1 MAIRGARLRC
11 TSQADQ
17 EGHQIVKPLL
27 RLFGGGR
34 RREVEPP
41 LRAELLSLERLE
53 ERAKALAASFT
64 LAREPHRKARPFFL
78 RLDDNDRVLREAYRV
93 LAEDVHR
100 REFVPPAAEWL
111 LDNFH
116 LIEAEL
122 RGVRHNL
129 PRQYYLQLP
138 KLASREMAGVARVYA
153 MALELI
159 RHTDGRLDRDRL
171 ARFLAAYQTV
181 APLTIGELWAW
192 PSMLKLALI
201 ENLRRLADETLQARD
216 ARLRADGYL
225 AQLGSIED
233 AAPLASL
240 PGVLETAYVVRLLKR
255 MREYGPLVSPV
266 RAAVEERLAAQ
277 GMTAEDSIRTE
288 HQRQAAGQVSVANA
302 VTSLRLCSALDWSQ
316 YFENVSLIEQVLQ
329 RDPAG
334 IYGRMDFASRDRYR
348 QAVEELAEPTGEAQL
363 RVALRSVE
371 SARQAAELKSA
382 DGRAAHVGYHLIG
395 KGRRDLETDVAYRP
409 PLAVRAWRIIFSHAT
424 SFYLGSIGLVVT
436 ALVALAVAYVRSRGG
451 APGLMALTAALVLL
465 PASEFAIILVQ
476 RLVAHL
482 VPPRRLPRLDFEA
495 GIPDDART
503 MVVVPTLLTSVAG
516 VAELLEH
523 VEVLA
528 LGNVDPRIH
537 FAILGDF
544 ADAPTAQ
551 LPADDEILNAA
562 RAGIH
567 DLNARLGQGRTDRF
581 HLLHRVR
588 QWNSHEGA
596 WIGWER
602 KRGKLEEFNRLL
614 RGAKDTSY
622 HVHVG
627 DPEILPSI
635 RYCITLDS
643 DTRLPLHAAR
653 KLIGII
659 AHPLNRPHFDPRLR
673 RVTEGYGI
681 LQPRVSVTMASAA
694 GSLFARV
701 YAGHTGVDPY
711 TTAVSDCYQDL
722 FKEGTYT
729 GKGLYDVD
737 VFMAAL
743 EGRVPENALLSHDL
757 FEGLHARA
765 ALVTDVEVVDDY
777 PASVLAHARRQHRW
791 ARGDWQILFW
801 LFPWV
806 PTREG
811 LERNRLPVISRWKIL
826 DNLRRTLVAPGT
838 LVLLAMAWLVLPGDP
853 LIWTLGVLATIAF
866 PLYPLAVRFGTGPA
880 PQQPV
885 GVFLRILG
893 EDLKT
898 AGAQTLLQITF
909 LAYHAYEMAHAIV
922 LTLVRL
928 VITQRRLLEWE
939 TAAAA
944 TARAAGLSV
953 RAGVVLFLAEMAA
966 SPIIALVL
974 LVMIAGARP
983 ASLAVAGPLLAL
995 WIAAPVVAHWLSQ
1008 PVPPERHV
1016 LGSEDRRLLR
1026 LIARKTW
1033 RYFETFMGAEDHGL
1047 PPDNFQETPAP
1058 TVAHRTS
1065 PTNIGMGLLSTLAAH
1080 DLGFIRTPGLV
1091 ERLEATLST
1100 MERLERFQGH
1110 LVNWYDT
1117 QTLAPLLP
1125 RYVSTVD
1132 SGNLAGALLAM
1143 AKGLRQLAGEP
1154 QSAAQICAGLADTAE
1169 LARQHLAHL
1178 AEAPG
1183 GDGGARLAAEVS
1195 AVLEGLGGPE
1205 EAEEKLARGGERIP
1219 ALLAAIESFES
1230 EGPTS
1235 RDQAEAASWSRSL
1248 AAELAAPAPKPGEF
1262 ATRLEQLASR
1272 ALAFVDGMSFG
1283 FLYDRERQIF
1293 AIGYRLADDQ
1303 GPGRLDP
1310 SFYDLLASEARLA
1323 SFVAIAKGDVPDSHW
1338 FHLGR
1343 LLTSVDGAP
1352 TLLSWSASLFEYL
1365 MPLLLM
1371 KTYPGTLLD
1380 QSCRMAVRRQ
1390 VEYGRQQGVP
1400 WGISE
1405 SAFNVVDRHGNYQY
1419 KAFGVPGLGLKRGL
1433 GEELVVAPYAT
1444 ALAAMVDPE
1453 RAAHNF
1459 RRLTR
1464 EGLDG
1469 AYGFY
1474 EAIDFTHRKA
1484 DDGEAVGEPRPH
1496 GSRGVVVR
1504 AYMAHHQGMSLV
1516 ALSNAVLGQPMVQ
1529 RLHAD
1534 PRVQATALLLQERAP
1549 RHAPITRP
1557 RSAEETL
1564 VSAPAPAVAIRRF
1577 RSPHTRFPHAQFLSN
1592 GAFTT
1597 IVTNAGGGASLSRGR
1612 AVTRYR
1618 EDSTRDLGSN
1628 FLYLRDVRTGSVW
1641 SATYHPTDREP
1652 EDYLV
1657 TLQAEKAVFR
1667 RREEDIATQ
1676 LDVAVSTEDD
1686 VEVRRLTVTNLGD
1699 RPRELEV
1706 TSYVEIALAA
1716 VADDLAHPA
1725 FSKLFIE
1732 TEYLPESAALVCSR
1746 RPRARDEARVWAV
1759 HVLSVDGR
1767 MQGPVE
1773 WETDRGRFLGRGR
1786 SPDDPVALDGRALSG
1801 TTGAVLD
1808 PIVSLRQR
1816 IRLSPGGFVRL
1827 SFATGMASSRDDAL
1841 AMAHKYHDPSAA
1853 ARTFSL
1859 AFTHAQSTLRH
1870 LGISSDEAQL
1880 FERLAS
1886 RVLYSDASLRA
1897 ESEVLARN
1905 VLGQS
1910 GLWPHGISGDLPI
1923 LLVRVVEDDAVPLV
1937 QQVLQAQEYWR
1948 LKGLSADVVIL
1959 NEHPVSYLDEMHVQL
1974 TALLDT
1980 GPWGAWKHRP
1990 GGVYLLRG
1998 DRMNEDE
2005 RTLLASV
2012 ARAIL
2017 SGDDGT
2023 LEHQLD
2029 RPYLEPPWR
2038 REPPPPRPASGPP
2051 EGKVEVPALTFANGT
2066 GGFADGGRE
2075 YVIILDGDQETPL
2088 PWVNVMA
2095 NPGFGTLVSASGSA
2109 HTWAENSRENRLTP
2123 FANDPV
2129 TDPTAEALF
2138 VRDEDGGDVWSPT
2151 PGPMRRTRESGR
2163 FVTRHA
2169 AGVSRFTHASHGILQ
2184 DLAVFV
2190 DAKDPVKF
2198 SLLTL
2203 TNRTGRPRRLSLFA
2217 YNEWSL
2223 GPPRPRD
2230 HLHVIT
2236 EFDPETGAVL
2246 ATNPYNPECAG
2257 RFAFAHAS
2265 EGPSSTTGDRL
2276 SFLGRNGSLARPA
2289 AVSRHALSGQFGA
2302 GLDPCAAL
2310 QVEIGLAPGE
2320 SRRLVFLLGQGRDL
2334 KHARELMRRHGNVT
2348 AADLALN
2355 VVQQVWVDTL
2365 EAVQVRTPDDSFDL
2379 LMNRWLL
2386 YQNLS
2391 CRLWARSGY
2400 YQPGGAFGFRDQLQ
2414 DAMALALARPDVL
2427 REHILRATGRQFLEG
2442 DVQHWWHEPSGRGTR
2457 TRCSDDLLWLPYAV
2471 AHYVSTTGDHG
2482 ILDELVPFLEA
2493 PVLAAGELEAYGQP
2507 RVSAEPAALFDHC
2520 VRAIDKGLTAG
2531 AHGLPLIGSGDW
2543 NDGMNRVGHQGRGE
2557 SVWLGWFLHEVL
2569 QQFIPLCKTR
2579 DPARAARYASEAS
2592 RLASMLE
2599 LSWDGEWYRRGYYDD
2614 GTPLGSAQNDECKID
2629 SIAQSWAVLSGAAPA
2644 KYAER
2649 AMDAVRTQLVRRGAR
2664 VVLVLAPP
2672 FDQSAQD
2679 PGYIKGY
2686 PPGVRENGGQYTH
2699 AAVWTVMAV
2708 ARLGNGDEAV
2718 ELFHL
2723 LNPINHTRSITDVER
2738 YKAEPYV
2745 TAGDVYAHPAHA
2757 GRGGWTW
2764 YTGSAGWMY
2773 RAGLESILGLK
2784 RHGASFELDPCIP
2797 AAWPEYSIVWRFGR
2811 TRYEISVAN
2820 PEHRCRGIA
2829 EAELDGSPV
2838 DPAAIPLVDDG
2849 AEHRVRVEIGEPV
2862 ESRRGQ
2868 PGGGRR
2874 LGPVTHGRRGG

>member
-1 MAIRGARLRC
+1 MADALRL
-11 TSQADQ
+11 
-17 EGHQIVKPLL
+17 LL
-27 RLFGGGR
+27 RPFGGGR
-34 RREVEPP
+34 RPEAEKP
-41 LRAELLSLERLE
+41 LRAELLSIERLE
-53 ERAKALAASFT
+53 ERGRALAASFT
-64 LAREPHRKARPFFL
+64 LARDPRRKARPFFS
-78 RLDDNDRVLREAYRV
+78 RLEDNARVLRKAYRV
-93 LAEDVHR
+93 LADDVHGG
-100 REFVPPAAEWL
+100 EFVPPAAEWL

-116 LIEAEL
+116 LIEAEI
-122 RGVRHNL
+122 RGIRHDL
-129 PRQYYLQLP
+129 PRQYYLDLP

-159 RHTDGRLDRDRL
+159 RHTDGRLDRQQL
-171 ARFLAAYQTV
+171 VRFMAAYQTV

-192 PSMLKLALI
+192 PSMVKLALI
-201 ENLRRLADETLQARD
+201 ENLRRLADEALQGRD
-216 ARLRADGYL
+216 ARLTADGYL
-225 AQLGSIED
+225 AQIGGAED
-233 AAPLASL
+233 AAPLPSL
-240 PGVLETAYVVRLLKR
+240 PEVLDTAYVVRLLQR
-255 MREYGPLVSPV
+255 MREYGPLVAPV

-302 VTSLRLCSALDWSQ
+302 ITSLRLCSTLDWMR
-316 YFENVSLIEQVLQ
+316 YFENVSLTEQVLQ

-334 IYGRMDFASRDRYR
+334 VYGSMDFLSRDRYR
-348 QAVEELAEPTGEAQL
+348 QAVEELAEATGEAQL
-363 RVALRSVE
+363 RVALRTVE
-371 SARQAAELKSA
+371 SARQAAELNSA
-382 DGRAAHVGYHLIG
+382 HDRAAHVGYHLIG

-409 PLAVRAWRIIFSHAT
+409 RLANRARRFMFTHAT
-424 SFYLGSIGLVVT
+424 SFYLGSIGLVT
-436 ALVALAVAYVRSRGG
+436 AALLALAVAYVQAEGG
-451 APGLMALTAALVLL
+451 ARWAQAWTAALLLL
-465 PASEFAIILVQ
+465 PASEFAIALVQ
-476 RLVAHL
+476 RLAANF
-482 VPPRRLPRLDFEA
+482 VPPRRLPRLDFQA
-495 GIPDDART
+495 GVPEDART

-516 VAELLEH
+516 VVELLEH

-544 ADAPTAQ
+544 ADAPTAEM
-551 LPADDEILNAA
+551 PADDEILDAA
-562 RAGIH
+562 RAGVV

-581 HLLHRVR
+581 HLFHRAR
-588 QWNSHEGA
+588 QWNPGEGS

-614 RGAKDTSY
+614 RGAKDTSFRL
-622 HVHVG
+622 HVG
-627 DPEILPSI
+627 DPEVLPSV
-635 RYCITLDS
+635 RYCLTLDS

-659 AHPLNRPHFDPRLR
+659 AHPLNRPSFDPRLR

-711 TTAVSDCYQDL
+711 TTAVSDTYQDL
-722 FKEGTYT
+722 FKEGIFT

-737 VFMAAL
+737 AFMAAL
-743 EGRVPENALLSHDL
+743 EGRIPENALLSHDL

-791 ARGDWQILFW
+791 TRGDWQILFW
-801 LFPWV
+801 LFPLV

-811 LERNRLPVISRWKIL
+811 LERNRLPVISRWKIF
-826 DNLRRTLVAPGT
+826 DNLRRTLVAPAT
-838 LVLLAMAWLVLPGDP
+838 VALLALAWLVLPGDP
-853 LIWTLGVLATIAF
+853 LAWTLGVLAAIAF
-866 PLYPLAVRFGTGPA
+866 PLYPLAVQVGAGPA
-880 PQQPV
+880 PQQPLA
-885 GVFLRILG
+885 VFLRILG
-893 EDLKT
+893 EDVKT

-909 LAYHAYEMAHAIV
+909 LAHHAYEMAHAIA

-928 VITQRRLLEWE
+928 VITQRRLLQWE

-944 TARAAGLSV
+944 TARAAGLSA
-953 RAGVVLFLAEMAA
+953 RAGALQFLLEMAA
-966 SPIIALVL
+966 SPFIALIVL
-974 LVMIAGARP
+974 VTIAAARP
-983 ASLAVAGPLLAL
+983 TSLAVAGPLLAL
-995 WIAAPVVAHWLSQ
+995 WVAAPLVAYWLSQ
-1008 PVPPERHV
+1008 PVSPERQ
-1016 LGSEDRRLLR
+1016 LLSSEDRRFFR

-1047 PPDNFQETPAP
+1047 PPDNFQETPTP
-1058 TVAHRTS
+1058 RLAHRTS

-1080 DLGFIRTPGLV
+1080 DLGFIRTPELV
-1091 ERLEATLST
+1091 ERLEATVST
-1100 MERLERFQGH
+1100 MGGLERFEGH
-1110 LVNWYDT
+1110 LLNWYDT
-1117 QTLAPLLP
+1117 RTLAPLPP

-1132 SGNLAGALLAM
+1132 SGNLAGALLAL
-1143 AKGLRQLAGEP
+1143 AEGLRRLAGEP

-1169 LARQHLAHL
+1169 MAGQYLARL
-1178 AEAPG
+1178 
-1183 GDGGARLAAEVS
+1183 GDTPAGHQDGRARLVAVVKS
-1195 AVLEGLGGPE
+1195 VLDVLEGPE
-1205 EAEEKLARGGERIP
+1205 EAEQKLARGDGQVP
-1219 ALLAAIESFES
+1219 ALREAIESFES
-1230 EGPTS
+1230 EGATS
-1235 RDQAEAASWSRSL
+1235 SHQVEAAYWSRSL
-1248 AAELAAPAPKPGEF
+1248 AAGLTAPAPTPGVF
-1262 ATRLEQLASR
+1262 ATRLEELASR
-1272 ALAFVDGMSFG
+1272 ALAFVDGMSFA

-1293 AIGYRLADDQ
+1293 AIGYRLADAQ

-1310 SFYDLLASEARLA
+1310 SYYDLLASEARLA
-1323 SFVAIAKGDVPDSHW
+1323 SFIAIAKGDVPDGHW

-1365 MPLLLM
+1365 MPLLVM
-1371 KTYPGTLLD
+1371 QSYPGTLLD

-1390 VEYGRQQGVP
+1390 MEYGRQQGVP

-1405 SAFNVVDRHGNYQY
+1405 SAFNLVDRHGNYQY

-1433 GEELVVAPYAT
+1433 GDELVVAPYAT
-1444 ALAAMVDPE
+1444 ALAAMVDPA

-1459 RRLTR
+1459 RRLAR

-1474 EAIDFTHRKA
+1474 EAIDYTHRKA
-1484 DDGEAVGEPRPH
+1484 DEGETVSEPRPH
-1496 GSRGVVVR
+1496 GSRGVVVQ
-1504 AYMAHHQGMSLV
+1504 AFLAHHQGMSLV
-1516 ALSNAVLGQPMVQ
+1516 ALGNAVLGHPMVQ

-1534 PRVQATALLLQERAP
+1534 PRMQATAPLLQERAP
-1549 RHAPITRP
+1549 RHAPITQPRP
-1557 RSAEETL
+1557 AEETRVAAP
-1564 VSAPAPAVAIRRF
+1564 VSAVAVRRF
-1577 RSPHTRFPHAQFLSN
+1577 RSPHTRYPHAQFLSN
-1592 GAFTT
+1592 GAYTA
-1597 IVTNAGGGASLSRGR
+1597 IVTNAGGGASFCRGR

-1618 EDSTRDLGSN
+1618 EDSTRDLGSH

-1641 SATYHPTDREP
+1641 SAAYHPTDREP
-1652 EDYLV
+1652 EEYLV
-1657 TLQAEKAVFR
+1657 TFQAEKAVFR
-1667 RREEDIATQ
+1667 RRDEDIATQ
-1676 LDVAVSTEDD
+1676 LDIAVSTEDD
-1686 VEVRRLTVTNLGD
+1686 VEVRRLAVTNQSD

-1706 TSYVEIALAA
+1706 TSYAEIALAS
-1716 VADDLAHPA
+1716 VGEDLTHPA
-1725 FSKLFIE
+1725 FSKLFVE
-1732 TEYLPESAALVCSR
+1732 TEYLPESAALVCAR

-1759 HVLSVDGR
+1759 HVLSVDAR

-1786 SPDDPVALDGRALSG
+1786 SPEDPMALDGRALSG

-1816 IRLSPGGFVRL
+1816 IRLAPGGFVRL
-1827 SFATGMASSRDDAL
+1827 SFATGMAVSRDGAL

-1853 ARTFSL
+1853 ARTFAL
-1859 AFTHAQSTLRH
+1859 AYTQAQSTLRH

-1880 FERLAS
+1880 CERLAS
-1886 RVLYSDASLRA
+1886 RVLYTDASLRA
-1897 ESEVLARN
+1897 GPEVLERN
-1905 VLGQS
+1905 VLGQP
-1910 GLWPHGISGDLPI
+1910 GLWAHGISGDLPI
-1923 LLVRVVEDDAVPLV
+1923 LLVRVVNGGDISLV
-1937 QQVLQAQEYWR
+1937 RQVLQAQEYWR

-1959 NEHPVSYLDEMHVQL
+1959 NEHPVSYLDDIHVQL
-1974 TALLDT
+1974 AALLDT

-1998 DRMNEDE
+1998 DRMNEAE
-2005 RTLLASV
+2005 RNLLASV

-2017 SGDDGT
+2017 SGDRGKLSD
-2023 LEHQLD
+2023 QLD
-2029 RPYLEPPWR
+2029 WPYPERQPR
-2038 REPPPPRPASGPP
+2038 RELPPPPPRPASGPDGM
-2051 EGKVEVPALTFANGT
+2051 EIEVPALTFANGT

-2075 YVIILDGDQETPL
+2075 YAVVLDGDRETPL

-2095 NPGFGTLVSASGSA
+2095 NPGFGTVVSASGSA
-2109 HTWAENSRENRLTP
+2109 YTWAENSRENRLTP

-2138 VRDEDGGDVWSPT
+2138 LRDEEGGDVWSPT
-2151 PGPMRRTRESGR
+2151 PGPMRRTQESGR

-2169 AGVSRFTHASHGILQ
+2169 AGVSHFTHASHGILQ

-2203 TNRTGRPRRLSLFA
+2203 TNRTDRPRRLSVFA
-2217 YNEWSL
+2217 YNEWRL
-2223 GPPRPRD
+2223 APPQPGE
-2230 HLHVIT
+2230 HLHVMT
-2236 EFDPETGAVL
+2236 GLDAETGAVL
-2246 ATNPYNPECAG
+2246 ATNPYNQEFAG
-2257 RFAFAHAS
+2257 RVAFAHAS
-2265 EGPSSTTGDRL
+2265 EAPSSATGDRL

-2289 AVSRHALSGQFGA
+2289 AMSHHALSGQFGA

-2320 SRRLVFLLGQGRDL
+2320 SRRLVFILGQGGDHE
-2334 KHARELMRRHGNVT
+2334 HARELVRRHGSVA
-2348 AADLALN
+2348 AADIALEA
-2355 VVQQVWVDTL
+2355 VQRFWADTL
-2365 EAVQVRTPDDSFDL
+2365 ETVQVRTPDDSFDL

-2391 CRLWARSGY
+2391 CRLWARSGF

-2414 DAMALALARPDVL
+2414 DAMALSLARPDIL
-2427 REHILRATGRQFLEG
+2427 RAHIVRATGRQFIEG

-2471 AHYVSTTGDHG
+2471 AHYVDTTGHHG

-2493 PVLAAGELEAYGQP
+2493 PVLAAGETEAYGQP
-2507 RVSAEPAALFDHC
+2507 RGSSESASLFDHC

-2557 SVWLGWFLHEVL
+2557 SVWLGWFLHTVL
-2569 QQFIPLCKTR
+2569 RQFIPLCETR
-2579 DPARAARYASEAS
+2579 DTARAARYASEAS
-2592 RLASMLE
+2592 RLAGMLE
-2599 LSWDGEWYRRGYYDD
+2599 RAWDGEWYRRGYYDD
-2614 GTPLGSAQNDECKID
+2614 GTPLGSAQNDEGKID
-2629 SIAQSWAVLSGAAPA
+2629 SIAQSWAVLSGVAPV
-2644 KYAER
+2644 KHAER
-2649 AMDAVRTQLVRRGAR
+2649 AMDAVRTHLVRRAAR
-2664 VVLVLAPP
+2664 VVLVLTPP

-2679 PGYIKGY
+2679 PGYVKGY

-2723 LNPINHTRSITDVER
+2723 LNPINHTRSAADVER

-2811 TRYEISVAN
+2811 TGYDISVSN

-2829 EAELDGSPV
+2829 EAELDGHPV

-2849 AEHRVRVEIGEPV
+2849 VTHRVRVVVGEQASSTPTTA
-2862 ESRRGQ
+2862 RRGTAA
-2868 PGGGRR
+2868 RA
-2874 LGPVTHGRRGG
+2874 